1 MGLGFARAADTHGS
15 VGNKLIFPIDKRKF
29 MCYTIYT
36 NKERN

>member
-29 MCYTIYT
+29 I
-36 NKERN
+36 